1 MLRSAD
7 FGPGCRRWNRVGVL
21 RTAAGLDEA
30 LAGIR
35 GMRAE
40 LETVALPR
48 VSGFDQAL
56 LDWHDLRS
64 ALLAAE
70 AVAFAARNRA
80 ESRGAHQREDFPE
93 TDPALELNQRLRL
106 GRDGKLVSD
115 YLPVVRGA
123 QAGAAA

>member
-1 MLRSAD
+1 M
-7 FGPGCRRWNRVGVL
+7 WNKVGVL

-40 LETVALPR
+40 LETVALPDVR
-48 VSGFDQAL
+48 GFDQAL

-64 ALLAAE
+64 ALLTAE

-106 GRDGKLVSD
+106 GPEGSLASD

-123 QAGAAA
+123 PAGAAA